1 MRTGM
6 KYTAERSV
14 IIIVDETIYNKK
26 WLQEF
31 SDSMY
36 TVNSVRDLEKHI
48 LQVLLRL
55 GIDTHVEGV
64 GDIKVNGE
72 YPSWADEFSKA
83 KGIEVIVDLDE
94 IEIY

>member
-1 MRTGM
+1 MGM

-36 TVNSVRDLEKHI
+36 TVNSLCDLEKHI

-72 YPSWADEFSKA
+72 YPSWATEFSKA
-83 KGIEVIVDLDE
+83 KGIEVLVDLDE